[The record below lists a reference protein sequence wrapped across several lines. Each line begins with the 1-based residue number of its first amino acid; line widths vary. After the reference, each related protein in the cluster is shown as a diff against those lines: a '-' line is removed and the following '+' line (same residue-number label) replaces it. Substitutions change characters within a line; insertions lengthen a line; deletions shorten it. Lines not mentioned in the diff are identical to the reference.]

1 MCFCAIIKGT
11 SVTVSSII
19 TFTTNTICTAAVAA
33 ASTTT
38 IVTTGFDAA
47 LEASLTGW
55 QTGKVHFI
63 SLLVVMDN
71 RGVYRLG

>member
-11 SVTVSSII
+11 FVTVSSII
-19 TFTTNTICTAAVAA
+19 TFTTNTTCTAAVA
-33 ASTTT
+33 SNTTCT
-38 IVTTGFDAA
+38 ITTGFGAA
-47 LEASLTGW
+47 LEASLAGW